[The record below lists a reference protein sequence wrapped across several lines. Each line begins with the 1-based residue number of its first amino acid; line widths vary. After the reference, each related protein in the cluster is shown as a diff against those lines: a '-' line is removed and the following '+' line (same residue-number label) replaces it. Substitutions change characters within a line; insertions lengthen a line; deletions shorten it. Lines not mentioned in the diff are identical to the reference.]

1 MEITVAVI
9 KEKKG
14 PFTFEKVQLDG
25 PRPNEVM
32 IKITACGI
40 CHTDLAVRDQ
50 IYPAP
55 LPIVL
60 GHEGSGVV
68 EAVGDEVTKV
78 KPGDHVVISYGHCGK
93 CPNCLKG
100 SPSYCYNFLGLN
112 FGGCRTDG
120 THAHHHGNEVLNDFF
135 FSQSSFG
142 TYTVAPET
150 NVVKVDNTVP
160 LELLGPLGCGI
171 QTGAGAVINSLKP
184 GPGSSIIIFGAGAV
198 GLSAIMAAAATG
210 CTTIIAVDINPFR
223 LEFALTLG
231 ATHTLDS
238 RQSDFAEVIKAI
250 DVNGIDYAVDT
261 TGRGEV
267 INAAIYSLKSKGICG
282 IIGAS
287 PTPLS
292 LDANY
297 LVGKGLQL
305 KGIVEGDSIPDVFI
319 PQLIALFKAGKF
331 PFDKLI
337 KFYEPADINQAA
349 EDSEKGITV
358 KPIIRFDL
366 LNENAS

>member
-1 MEITVAVI
+1 MEITAAVI
-9 KEKKG
+9 KEKSG
-14 PFTFEKVQLDG
+14 LFSFEKVQLDE
-25 PRPNEVM
+25 PRPNEVL

-50 IYPAP
+50 VYPAP

-68 EAVGDEVTKV
+68 EQVGDEVTKV
-78 KPGDHVVISYGHCGK
+78 KVGDHVVLSFGHCGK

-100 SPSYCYNFLGLN
+100 SPAYCYQFLSLN
-112 FGGCRTDG
+112 FEGCRTDG
-120 THAHHHGNEVLNDFF
+120 THAHHLDGVALHDFF

-142 TYTVAPET
+142 TYTIAPEL
-150 NVVKVDNTVP
+150 NVVKVDPTAP

-184 GPGSSIIIFGAGAV
+184 GPGSGIIIFGTGAV
-198 GLSAIMAAAATG
+198 GLSAIMGAAAAG
-210 CTTIIAVDINPFR
+210 CTTIIAVDINPSR
-223 LEFALTLG
+223 LELALTIG

-238 RQSDFAEVIKAI
+238 RQSDFAEAVKAI
-250 DVNGIDYAVDT
+250 AADGLDFALDT
-261 TGRGEV
+261 TGRGEI
-267 INAAIYSLKSKGICG
+267 INSAICSLKSKGTCG

-287 PTPLS
+287 PKPLS

-305 KGIVEGDSIPDVFI
+305 KGIVEGDSVPDLFI
-319 PQLIALFKAGKF
+319 PQLISLFKRGKF
-331 PFDKLI
+331 PFDRLI
-337 KFYEPADINQAA
+337 KYYEPAQINEAA
-349 EDSEKGITV
+349 DDSEKGLTI
-358 KPIIRFDL
+358 KPVIRFDG
-366 LNENAS
+366 